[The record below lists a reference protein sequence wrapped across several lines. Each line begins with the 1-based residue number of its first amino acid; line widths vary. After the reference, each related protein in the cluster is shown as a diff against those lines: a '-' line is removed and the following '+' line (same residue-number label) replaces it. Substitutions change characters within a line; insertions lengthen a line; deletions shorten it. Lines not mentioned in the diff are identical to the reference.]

1 MRISNV
7 ADLFC
12 SSFVPVSSLSES
24 AYPAG
29 MGSMFNQWVDGQPWW
44 MTLLL
49 LPAIVLGA
57 IALKVVRYGLI
68 AAAVAVV
75 IMAATTWVLIRRRR

>member
-1 MRISNV
+1 
-7 ADLFC
+7 
-12 SSFVPVSSLSES
+12 
-24 AYPAG
+24 

-57 IALKVVRYGLI
+57 IAVKVVRYALVV
-68 AAAVAVV
+68 AAVLVV
-75 IMAATTWVLIRRRR
+75 LGGLAGWAMLRRRR

>member
-1 MRISNV
+1 
-7 ADLFC
+7 
-12 SSFVPVSSLSES
+12 
-24 AYPAG
+24 

-57 IALKVVRYGLI
+57 VAVKVVRYAAI
-68 AAAVAVV
+68 TAAVLVVLAVALV
-75 IMAATTWVLIRRRR
+75 WMSIRRRR

>member
-1 MRISNV
+1 
-7 ADLFC
+7 
-12 SSFVPVSSLSES
+12 
-24 AYPAG
+24 

-57 IALKVVRYGLI
+57 IAVKIARYAVI
-68 AAAVAVV
+68 AAFIAVILCAAFAWAV
-75 IMAATTWVLIRRRR
+75 LRRRR

>member
-1 MRISNV
+1 
-7 ADLFC
+7 
-12 SSFVPVSSLSES
+12 
-24 AYPAG
+24 

-57 IALKVVRYGLI
+57 VALKVARYAVI
-68 AAAVAVV
+68 AVAVMGV
-75 IMAATTWVLIRRRR
+75 AVLALVSAWTRRRR

>member
-1 MRISNV
+1 
-7 ADLFC
+7 
-12 SSFVPVSSLSES
+12 
-24 AYPAG
+24 

-57 IALKVVRYGLI
+57 VAVKVVRYALI
-68 AAAVAVV
+68 AAAVLVV
-75 IMAATTWVLIRRRR
+75 IAVALVCTWIGRRR

>member
-1 MRISNV
+1 
-7 ADLFC
+7 
-12 SSFVPVSSLSES
+12 
-24 AYPAG
+24 

-57 IALKVVRYGLI
+57 IAVKVVRYAVIAIALFVVLTIGL
-68 AAAVAVV
+68 AWA
-75 IMAATTWVLIRRRR
+75 WLRRRR

>member
-1 MRISNV
+1 
-7 ADLFC
+7 
-12 SSFVPVSSLSES
+12 
-24 AYPAG
+24 

-57 IALKVVRYGLI
+57 
-68 AAAVAVV
+68 VAVKIARYAMIAV
-75 IMAATTWVLIRRRR
+75 FVLAVLAGVLAWMLVRRRR

>member
-1 MRISNV
+1 
-7 ADLFC
+7 
-12 SSFVPVSSLSES
+12 
-24 AYPAG
+24 

-57 IALKVVRYGLI
+57 VAVKVVRYAAI
-68 AAAVAVV
+68 TAAVLVVLAVALV
-75 IMAATTWVLIRRRR
+75 WISIRRRR

>member
-1 MRISNV
+1 
-7 ADLFC
+7 
-12 SSFVPVSSLSES
+12 
-24 AYPAG
+24 

-57 IALKVVRYGLI
+57 IAVKVIRYALVV
-68 AAAVAVV
+68 AAVLVV
-75 IMAATTWVLIRRRR
+75 LGGLAGWAMLRRRR